1 MLSSWSLVETL
12 KTPVRKLCSCTSP
25 AHGNL
30 LAITEQPV
38 AGIGFGV
45 RKIEIEQDLRVRF
58 PGRGPEFDDGV
69 EVGII
74 AAHLGLGVRSVERL
88 VNASVLAQLESL
100 ARAMSYRVV
109 VNGPVGDSLAVTVER
124 VDARPSLRV
133 VR

>member
-1 MLSSWSLVETL
+1 
-12 KTPVRKLCSCTSP
+12 
-25 AHGNL
+25 
-30 LAITEQPV
+30 
-38 AGIGFGV
+38 V

-74 AAHLGLGVRSVERL
+74 AAHLALGVRRVERQ
-88 VNASVLAQLESL
+88 VSASVLAQLESL

-109 VNGPVGDSLAVTVER
+109 VTGTAGEALDVAIER
-124 VDARPSLRV
+124 VDARPALRI